1 MRIGYSEDED
11 YPGQFE
17 LWQANCRRSIK
28 GKAGQA
34 ALRELEQ
41 ALLALPEKRLIA
53 GELENAEGEVC
64 ALGALKKYQGVEVE
78 SDPECEMEEVGVE
91 LGMPRLVAWKV
102 VALNDE
108 EICGH
113 HVTLA
118 GPIQSRYTGG
128 GYLRQYVPPTPE
140 ERYEKVLAWVRKQL
154 ASAGRGDND
163 VTPAS
168 SVQH

>member
-17 LWQANCRRSIK
+17 LWQANCRRSLQ
-28 GKAGQA
+28 GKAGQT

-64 ALGALKKYQGVEVE
+64 AIGALVKYRGVEE
-78 SDPECEMEEVGVE
+78 TKADPDCDMEDVGVE

-102 VALNDE
+102 VALNDM
-108 EICGH
+108 EIDGH
-113 HVTLA
+113 YVMLE
-118 GPIQSRYTGG
+118 GPIQSSWSGG
-128 GYLRQYVPPTPE
+128 GHLQQFVPVTPE
-140 ERYEKVLAWVRKQL
+140 ERYERVLAWVRKQS
-154 ASAGRGDND
+154 ASGSNTKGVA
-163 VTPAS
+163 VA
-168 SVQH
+168 